1 MNKRTLTTFALAL
14 SLLLSACAVPTA
26 TPAAPAAPTPAAQQ
40 PPAAEPTTPAAQ
52 PTAEPTTP
60 AAETPATTPAAEQP
74 ATGVDAITLNKDKPT
89 EILFWHRYS
98 GDAQKFVERFVE
110 KFNAENEFGIVV
122 KVEKID
128 GSYADLYN
136 KINAALQG
144 GTPPNI
150 AQAYQNQASFY
161 RLDGN
166 VIDLAPYIASK
177 KYGLTQEEIADYYP
191 FFLESDKNPQFPGEV
206 LGWPTSRS
214 AAVLYVNLDW
224 LKELGANEPPKTLA
238 EFEELACKASDP
250 ANDRYGLAWQ
260 GDVSN
265 FAALIF
271 ANGGTVLSEDATR
284 YTFNSEAGVESL
296 ALLRRLFEKKCAVEI
311 PRAERFGEQAR
322 FAAQKVLFVMASST
336 GLPFYTDA
344 VAKSEKP
351 FRFTYVMFPQKDPS
365 KPAVDIYGASWS
377 VFKGTPE
384 QQLASWLFLKAFTEP
399 ANIAEW
405 AVASG
410 YMAVRKSAAPSA
422 IETVKK
428 AERYA
433 KFPEAAEAYE
443 RLYTMIDF
451 GRVEAPVA
459 GYDPVRTLMGELISK
474 VAVKGEGDIKAEL
487 DKAVE
492 EANKILME
500 NAPKKGY

>member
-1 MNKRTLTTFALAL
+1 MNKRTLTTSAIAL
-14 SLLLSACAVPTA
+14 SLLLSACAAPA
-26 TPAAPAAPTPAAQQ
+26 AAPAPAEPTPTTAAAQPAPTSAPAQ
-40 PPAAEPTTPAAQ
+40 PATEPTSPAAEA
-52 PTAEPTTP
+52 PTA
-60 AAETPATTPAAEQP
+60 TPAAEQP
-74 ATGVDAITLNKDKPT
+74 ATGVDAITLSKDKPT

-98 GDAQKFVERFVE
+98 GDAQKFVESFVE
-110 KFNAENEFGIVV
+110 KFNTENEFGITV
-122 KVEKID
+122 KIEKID
-128 GSYADLYN
+128 GSYADLYS

-166 VIDLAPYIASK
+166 VIDLSPYINSA
-177 KYGLTQEEIADYYP
+177 KYGLTPEEIADYYP

-224 LKELGANEPPKTLA
+224 LKELGVDQPPTTLA

-250 ANDRYGLAWQ
+250 ANERYGLAWQ
-260 GDVSN
+260 GDISN

-271 ANGGTVLSEDATR
+271 ANGGTVLSEDATS

-296 ALLRRLFEKKCAVEI
+296 ALLRRLFENKCAVEI

-336 GLPFYTDA
+336 GLPFYADA
-344 VAKSEKP
+344 IAKSEKP

-399 ANIAEW
+399 ENIAEW

-410 YMAVRKSAAPSA
+410 YMAVRKSAAPKA
-422 IETVKK
+422 IEATKSNP
-428 AERYA
+428 RYA
-433 KFPEAAEAYE
+433 NFPEAAEAYE
-443 RLYTMIDF
+443 RLYQMIDF

-459 GYDPVRTLMGELISK
+459 GYDPVRTLMSDVLNA
-474 VAVKGEGDIKAEL
+474 VAIKGEGDIKAEL

-492 EANKILME
+492 KANEVLME